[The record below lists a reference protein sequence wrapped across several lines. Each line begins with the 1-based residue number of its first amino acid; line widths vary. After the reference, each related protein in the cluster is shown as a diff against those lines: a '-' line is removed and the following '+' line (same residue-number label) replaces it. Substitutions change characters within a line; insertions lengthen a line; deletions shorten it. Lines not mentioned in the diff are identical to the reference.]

1 MSCAAARSRST
12 EDRPVTAPQYLAR
25 CGWNALLPARPA
37 KIDPPAQRHHDTIVV
52 GAGYVGLAAAR
63 KLAELRP
70 DHSILLLD
78 ADQIGE
84 GSSGRNAG
92 FAVSVPFNAGLSD
105 APLSPAERLQ
115 LDLYERGLNDLEALV
130 HHHRIACD
138 WNPSPKLHA
147 AATADGE
154 RRLKATLRSYAK
166 WQIDVEECD
175 RSRIRQITGSDHYR
189 YGFCTGRNVFIQPAA
204 LVRGLADSLP
214 PNVHLCENT
223 PVLDVQAQDKPVV
236 ATSAGRFSADRLILA
251 NNAFV
256 KRLGY
261 LRDRLVTIYTYA
273 ALTPELSPS
282 QRGLAGQHGASPQE
296 WGILPAN
303 RLGTT
308 VRLVAG
314 KRLLFRS
321 AYSYEKELPAA
332 RVEQL
337 LLASYRRRFPEMP
350 RHEFEYVW
358 GGTTALTSNGEAS
371 FGTVAPGIYCFAG
384 CNGSGIV
391 KGSVYGRMLA
401 ELSLGLQS
409 RELAGALERPEPG
422 YLPPEPF
429 RTVGARAAI
438 AWQAWKAGAER

>member
-1 MSCAAARSRST
+1 MLPT
-12 EDRPVTAPQYLAR
+12 RPPRL
-25 CGWNALLPARPA
+25 
-37 KIDPPAQRHHDTIVV
+37 DPPSQRHHDAIVV

-63 KLAELRP
+63 RIAELRP
-70 DHSILLLD
+70 DHSVLLLD
-78 ADQIGE
+78 ADEIGE

-92 FAVSVPFNAGLSD
+92 FAVSVPFNAGLSE

-115 LDLYERGLNDLEALV
+115 LDLYERGLADLDSLV
-130 HHHRIACD
+130 RRHRIDCG

-154 RRLKATLRSYAK
+154 RRLKAALRSYAK
-166 WQIDVEECD
+166 WQIDYEECD
-175 RSRIRQITGSDHYR
+175 RSQIRQATGSDHYR
-189 YGFCTGRNVFIQPAA
+189 YGFRTGRNVFIQPAA

-214 PNVHLCENT
+214 PNVHLCEST
-223 PVLDVQAQDKPVV
+223 PVLDVQAQATAQDKPVV

-273 ALTPELSPS
+273 ALTPDLSPAERS
-282 QRGLAGQHGASPQE
+282 LAGQDDRSPLE

-308 VRLVAG
+308 VRLVTG
-314 KRLLFRS
+314 RRLLFRS
-321 AYSYEKELPAA
+321 AYSYERELPVA

-337 LLASYRRRFPEMP
+337 LLASYRRRFPQMP
-350 RHEFEYVW
+350 KHEFEFVW

-401 ELSLGLQS
+401 ELSLGLASPQ
-409 RELAGALERPEPG
+409 LDGALDRPEPG

-429 RTVGARAAI
+429 RTIGARAAI
-438 AWQAWKAGAER
+438 AYQAWKAGAER

>member
-1 MSCAAARSRST
+1 M
-12 EDRPVTAPQYLAR
+12 
-25 CGWNALLPARPA
+25 LPARVPRLA
-37 KIDPPAQRHHDTIVV
+37 PPAQRHHDAIVV

-63 KLAELRP
+63 RIAELRP
-70 DHSILLLD
+70 DHSVLLLD
-78 ADQIGE
+78 ADEIGE

-92 FAVSVPFNAGLSD
+92 FAVSVPFNAGLSE

-115 LDLYERGLNDLEALV
+115 LDLYERGLAELGALV
-130 HHHRIACD
+130 YRHRIECG

-154 RRLKATLRSYAK
+154 RRLKAALRSYAK
-166 WQIDVEECD
+166 WQIDYEECD
-175 RSRIRQITGSDHYR
+175 RSQIRQATGSDHYR
-189 YGFCTGRNVFIQPAA
+189 YGFRTGRNVFIQPAA

-214 PNVHLCENT
+214 SNVHLCENT
-223 PVLDVQAQDKPVV
+223 PVLDVQAQATAHDKPVI

-273 ALTPELSPS
+273 ALTPELSTAE
-282 QRGLAGQHGASPQE
+282 RRLAGQDNRSSLE

-314 KRLLFRS
+314 RRLLFRS
-321 AYSYEKELPAA
+321 AYSYEKELPVA

-337 LLASYRRRFPEMP
+337 LRASYRRRFPEMP
-350 RHEFEYVW
+350 KHDFEFVW

-391 KGSVYGRMLA
+391 KGSVHGRMLA
-401 ELSLGLQS
+401 ELSLGLES
-409 RELAGALERPEPG
+409 HELAGTLDRPEPG

-429 RTVGARAAI
+429 RTIGARAAI
-438 AWQAWKAGAER
+438 AYQAWKAGAER

>member
-1 MSCAAARSRST
+1 M
-12 EDRPVTAPQYLAR
+12 
-25 CGWNALLPARPA
+25 LPARPPRLA
-37 KIDPPAQRHHDTIVV
+37 PPAQRHHDAIVV

-63 KLAELRP
+63 RIAELRP
-70 DHSILLLD
+70 DHSVLLFD
-78 ADQIGE
+78 ADAIGE

-92 FAVSVPFNAGLSD
+92 FAVSVPFNAGLSE

-115 LDLYERGLNDLEALV
+115 LDLYERGLAELGALV
-130 HHHRIACD
+130 HRHRIDCG

-154 RRLKATLRSYAK
+154 RRLKAALRSYAK
-166 WQIDVEECD
+166 WQIDYEECD
-175 RSRIRQITGSDHYR
+175 RAQIRQATGSDHYR
-189 YGFCTGRNVFIQPAA
+189 YGFRTGRNVFIQPAA

-214 PNVHLCENT
+214 SNVHLCENT
-223 PVLDVQAQDKPVV
+223 PVLDVQAQATAQGKSHDKPVV

-273 ALTPELSPS
+273 ALTPELSPAE
-282 QRGLAGQHGASPQE
+282 RRLAGQDDRSPLE

-321 AYSYEKELPAA
+321 AYSYEKELPMA

-337 LLASYRRRFPEMP
+337 LRASYRRRFPEMP
-350 RHEFEYVW
+350 KHDFEFVW

-371 FGTVAPGIYCFAG
+371 FGMIAPGIYCFAG

-391 KGSVYGRMLA
+391 KGSVHGRMLA
-401 ELSLGLQS
+401 ELSLGLAS
-409 RELAGALERPEPG
+409 HELAGTLDRPEPG

-429 RTVGARAAI
+429 RTIGARAAI
-438 AWQAWKAGAER
+438 AYQAWKAGAER

>member
-1 MSCAAARSRST
+1 M
-12 EDRPVTAPQYLAR
+12 
-25 CGWNALLPARPA
+25 LPARVPRLA
-37 KIDPPAQRHHDTIVV
+37 PPAQRHHDAIVV

-63 KLAELRP
+63 RIAELRP
-70 DHSILLLD
+70 DHSVLLLD
-78 ADQIGE
+78 ADAIGE

-92 FAVSVPFNAGLSD
+92 FAVSVPFNAGLSE

-115 LDLYERGLNDLEALV
+115 LDLYERGLAELDSLV
-130 HHHRIACD
+130 QRHRIDCG

-154 RRLKATLRSYAK
+154 RRLKAALRSYAK
-166 WQIDVEECD
+166 WQIDYEECD
-175 RSRIRQITGSDHYR
+175 RSQIRQATGSDHYR
-189 YGFCTGRNVFIQPAA
+189 YGFRTGRNVFIQPAA

-214 PNVHLCENT
+214 SNVHLCENT
-223 PVLDVQAQDKPVV
+223 PVLDVQAQATAHDKPVI

-273 ALTPELSPS
+273 ALTPELSPAE
-282 QRGLAGQHGASPQE
+282 RHLAGQDNQSSLE

-321 AYSYEKELPAA
+321 AYSYEKELPVA

-337 LLASYRRRFPEMP
+337 LRASYRRRFPEMP
-350 RHEFEYVW
+350 RHDFEFVW

-371 FGTVAPGIYCFAG
+371 FGTVAPGIYSFAG

-391 KGSVYGRMLA
+391 KGSVHGRMLA
-401 ELSLGLQS
+401 ELSIGHAS
-409 RELAGALERPEPG
+409 HELAGTLDRPEPG

-429 RTVGARAAI
+429 RTIGARAAI
-438 AWQAWKAGAER
+438 AYQAWKAGAER